1 MTTKT
6 ATLLVDR
13 STSRCSN
20 CGKGAFPQDSHH
32 TRISGYS
39 AKAPCGAKFV
49 AIKSEHSLVTPD
61 RLRGI
66 RPDLPLA

>member
-1 MTTKT
+1 MTTTT

-39 AKAPCGAKFV
+39 SKAPCGAKFV
-49 AIKSEHSLVTPD
+49 AIKSENSAVTSAM
-61 RLRGI
+61 LRAL
-66 RPDLPLA
+66 RSDLPVR